1 MGGPV
6 IPWRPGRVDA
16 DNGKKCPPDGRLP
29 DASQGAKHV
38 DDVFSRMGFND
49 EVNCYSIALNS
60 GRGCICGDCEE
71 IRSNM
76 ERLKS
81 IL

>member
-38 DDVFSRMGFND
+38 EDVFSRMGFND
-49 EVNCYSIALNS
+49 EVGALTWVVGVNVA
-60 GRGCICGDCEE
+60 CTTCEE
-71 IRSNM
+71 V
-76 ERLKS
+76 
-81 IL
+81 